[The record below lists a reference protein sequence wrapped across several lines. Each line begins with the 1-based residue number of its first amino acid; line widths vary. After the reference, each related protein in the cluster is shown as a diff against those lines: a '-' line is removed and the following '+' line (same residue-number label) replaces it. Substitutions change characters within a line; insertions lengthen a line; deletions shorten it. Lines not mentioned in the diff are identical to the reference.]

1 MNPLKVKLTI
11 CCFPIC
17 SPSPVS
23 CGSSLVTSEIGRH
36 LNLLRALLSP
46 FVNREAQGGV
56 GKAGAPDKTSGL
68 AGMGVLSAWR
78 APMKPVLAVAICLML
93 GSSSFPFRGVAGPV
107 HPPAVRARAVHQ
119 AVLAGDTV
127 PVLTGLGATL
137 ALVVVK

>member
-17 SPSPVS
+17 STSPVS
-23 CGSSLVTSEIGRH
+23 CGSTLVTSEIGGH
-36 LNLLRALLSP
+36 LNRLRALLSP

-56 GKAGAPDKTSGL
+56 GKAGGADETAGL
-68 AGMGVLSAWR
+68 AGMGMLSAWR

-93 GSSSFPFRGVAGPV
+93 GSSSFPSRGVAGPV
-107 HPPAVRARAVHQ
+107 HPAAVRARPVHR
-119 AVLAGDTV
+119 AALAGNTV